1 MLPQRFL
8 INAASANDFEWIKEL
23 YIQTWGGDIFV
34 SRGKIQKVDDFT
46 GGFVAEISGQNIGFV
61 AYTTTVSEIEITGL
75 LSLREKIGIGSS
87 LVKAV
92 INLAKKQKIKKICLV
107 TTNDS
112 LNAIGFW
119 QKRGFKLVKV
129 YPDAMEYTRKLKPS
143 IPLIGENGIPLRD
156 EIELEMIL

>member
-23 YIQTWGGDIFV
+23 YIQTWVSDICV